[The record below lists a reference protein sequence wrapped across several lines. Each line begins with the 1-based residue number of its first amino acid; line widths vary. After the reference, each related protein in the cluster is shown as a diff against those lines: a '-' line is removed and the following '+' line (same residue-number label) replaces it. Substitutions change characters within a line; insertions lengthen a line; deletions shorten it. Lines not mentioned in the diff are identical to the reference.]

1 MQKLPSSCLRL
12 PPALQPPGGLPTP
25 GTLVLIISLWC
36 AKKPPADQP
45 IMVSSL
51 NKPRPHPVS
60 KQVHAFAARVT
71 FATPAEASVEST
83 LEKQA
88 KGAPQGLHC

>member
-1 MQKLPSSCLRL
+1 ML
-12 PPALQPPGGLPTP
+12 
-25 GTLVLIISLWC
+25 ISLWC
-36 AKKPPADQP
+36 AKKSPADQP